1 MLKSS
6 CFYRIKIPAEF
17 HLTVLETEHIKAL
30 PPPRLLKPFLSQS
43 TMSLNFFFKVNKMSL
58 GKG

>member
-30 PPPRLLKPFLSQS
+30 PPPRLLKPFFKPV
-43 TMSLNFFFKVNKMSL
+43 NYFFKL
-58 GKG
+58 FL